1 MKIGIITFQRAQNYG
16 AQMQMYA
23 LSTVLRNHGHD
34 VWILDYH
41 CPNVDD
47 RYLNVFRPIGKF
59 LNKYYFPDFN
69 LFFRYL
75 NSVLHGYHQQKVKA
89 YNKFLDDYFKL
100 TQRFDKKEDMPI
112 NFDVLI
118 TGSDQV
124 WSYFETKGR
133 KEPFFLDNG
142 SIDGKSPILMSYAA
156 SVEERY
162 YSLLLEDKEYVHNAL
177 KRFKYVFAREQ
188 SLANFISNDIGVSC
202 KAVIDPT
209 LLLNKEEYLK
219 IAIKPKEDHYLLVY
233 RVTPNKYIDKI
244 AKTISVELGLK
255 IVYSRS
261 CYIATDKSG
270 MYGPREMLG
279 YFCYADA
286 IVTSSFHGTA
296 FSIINRKDFYCVYD
310 KPQSRIS
317 NLLSALQISS
327 DRVLIGE
334 NAYRGFSKVSYNE
347 EAINAFKLK
356 SMELLEGALDYV
368 SKLNGNSNENNL

>member
-1 MKIGIITFQRAQNYG
+1 MKIGIITFQRAQNFG

-23 LSTVLRNHGHD
+23 LRTFLGNQGHD

-41 CPNVDD
+41 CPNVED

-59 LNKYYFPDFN
+59 LNKYYLPDFK
-69 LFFRYL
+69 LFVKSL
-75 NSVLHGYHQQKVKA
+75 NAVSRGFHQQKVHA
-89 YNKFLDDYFKL
+89 YNRFLTDFFQL
-100 TQRFDKKEDMPI
+100 TKRFENKEDMPI

-142 SIDGKSPILMSYAA
+142 SNDGKDPILMSYAA
-156 SVEERY
+156 SVEMRY
-162 YSLLLEDKEYVHNAL
+162 YPLLLADKDYVSNAL
-177 KRFKYVFAREQ
+177 KRFRYVFTREQ
-188 SLANFISNDIGVSC
+188 SLANFISNEIGIPS

-209 LLLNKEEYLK
+209 LLLNKEDYLK

-233 RVTPNKYIDKI
+233 RVTPNEYIDDT
-244 AKTISVELGLK
+244 AKLISEELGLK
-255 IVYSRS
+255 IVYSHS
-261 CYIATDKSG
+261 SYISTDKTG

-317 NLLSALQISS
+317 DLLSALRISS

-334 NAYRGFSKVSYNE
+334 DAYKGFTKVSYDE
-347 EAINAFKLK
+347 DAIKDFKSKSVDLLAEA
-356 SMELLEGALDYV
+356 
-368 SKLNGNSNENNL
+368 LNQVLTQKDNLNENNI